1 VHNAEIEKLQRER
14 DEQQM
19 ENAILRRE
27 NVKLQKRIND
37 LDRDLRDAHEREK
50 NLDDELRYLQGKI
63 NELEKQTQEVK
74 EYELRIIELERE
86 ISEYD
91 EKLQECRKQLEDSR
105 KAARDAREHHQLKQK
120 ELDSVQ
126 EEHRRLISEYEK
138 QTMSLKCQISI
149 MENKVKRQEE
159 DKKLED
165 HYGTNTLFAEVC
177 ALRAAYVE
185 LQQKNEEYRAEL
197 EYLREENVL
206 FPFGNSYWPR
216 AARTLQAELEGT
228 DCPISPIQGQETT
241 VNSHLINFPSGTE
254 KARFALPSLLTC
266 TSAHPTTPRTSLI
279 HAHRAAFDRTFTATT
294 PREKFGF
301 RNPARWSVQSTSQS
315 TFASSSAPTS
325 PSNHR
330 TSVFSPAD
338 DLSSPITLMSTTE
351 PTSPGWKTMPH
362 KRNPSQLSVYSITG
376 RSVFSPDRKARA
388 STHHVVDE
396 NLSIR
401 EDDMTRYTT
410 DGPLSQ
416 FCDTI
421 LEAENPEHTESSS
434 TALIH
439 GNVAQ
444 QHGRRL
450 RRRVSH
456 ESVIQLSNGM
466 DVHTLKC
473 RPSQLV
479 LGQFGLPVPA
489 AASPNISVVTAHP
502 TLLRGPVSGG
512 KRGSVI
518 LRDTIRGRST
528 NQRAVTTALEER
540 SAERDQDSR
549 KSKGPLGLGKLV
561 SWMPWGNNSNKESGP
576 HSVAL
581 SNASAAGASPSAS
594 PRLSP
599 ADNTASSTILALS
612 VPNND
617 TAEPSSS
624 TTPNITAQPSLSS
637 SLTSLSALSA
647 ATSISH
653 TSAPTPSKR
662 DPVAAHA
669 AAMKA
674 MFRAPGVNQPGIV
687 PGFETKKK
695 LRGAPSKVFVEE
707 QIVGSVREAMRE
719 VLEEVGE

>member
-1 VHNAEIEKLQRER
+1 MHNAEIEKLQRER

-50 NLDDELRYLQGKI
+50 NLDDELRYFQGKI

-105 KAARDAREHHQLKQK
+105 KAARDARVHHQLKQK

-159 DKKLED
+159 DKKFED

-177 ALRAAYVE
+177 ALRAAYIE

-206 FPFGNSYWPR
+206 FPPGNSHWPR
-216 AARTLQAELEGT
+216 AARTLQAELEGS

-241 VNSHLINFPSGTE
+241 VSPNLMNFPSGTE

-266 TSAHPTTPRTSLI
+266 TSAHPTTPMTSLI
-279 HAHRAAFDRTFTATT
+279 HVHRAAFDGTFTATT
-294 PREKFGF
+294 PRETFGF

-315 TFASSSAPTS
+315 IFTPSSAPTS

-330 TSVFSPAD
+330 TSVFSPVD
-338 DLSSPITLMSTTE
+338 DHPSPITSISTAD
-351 PTSPGWKTMPH
+351 PTSHEWRTMPH
-362 KRNPSQLSVYSITG
+362 KRNPSQLSVYGITG
-376 RSVFSPDRKARA
+376 RSVFSPDRKTRA
-388 STHHVVDE
+388 STHHIVND
-396 NLSIR
+396 NLSMR
-401 EDDMTRYTT
+401 EDYTTRYTT
-410 DGPLSQ
+410 DGPSSHLSN
-416 FCDTI
+416 TI
-421 LEAENPEHTESSS
+421 LEAEDPGHTKSSS

-439 GNVAQ
+439 SNVTQ
-444 QHGRRL
+444 QDGRRL

-456 ESVIQLSNGM
+456 ESVIQLSNGL

-473 RPSQLV
+473 RPSQLS
-479 LGQFGLPVPA
+479 LRHFGIPVPA
-489 AASPNISVVTAHP
+489 AASPDISVVTAHP
-502 TLLRGPVSGG
+502 TLLRGPGSGG

-528 NQRAVTTALEER
+528 NQRAVTTPLEER
-540 SAERDQDSR
+540 SAERDQDLS
-549 KSKGPLGLGKLV
+549 KSKGPLGFGKLV
-561 SWMPWGNNSNKESGP
+561 SWMPWGINSNKESGAS
-576 HSVAL
+576 SVAP
-581 SNASAAGASPSAS
+581 SNASAASASPSAS
-594 PRLSP
+594 PRSAP
-599 ADNTASSTILALS
+599 ADNIANPTALALS

-617 TAEPSSS
+617 TAETRSSK
-624 TTPNITAQPSLSS
+624 TPNIIAQPSLSS
-637 SLTSLSALSA
+637 SPTSLSTLST

-653 TSAPTPSKR
+653 ASAPMPSKR

-687 PGFETKKK
+687 PGFETKRK

-707 QIVGSVREAMRE
+707 QIVGSVRKAMRE